1 MFKNFTK
8 KSSTYFLNDGYFKI
22 IRITDDYIELRS
34 RNTWHCWII
43 KKEIINVKY
52 PYSIY
57 HRHRIT
63 DYYHRHWQTYSLEK
77 LKTVY

>member
-1 MFKNFTK
+1 MSMIYRTK
-8 KSSTYFLNDGYFKI
+8 
-22 IRITDDYIELRS
+22 ITKHMALLD
-34 RNTWHCWII
+34 N
-43 KKEIINVKY
+43 KKKIINVKY

-77 LKTVY
+77 CVKSIIDHDNYVLRIEKQLEKLKTVY